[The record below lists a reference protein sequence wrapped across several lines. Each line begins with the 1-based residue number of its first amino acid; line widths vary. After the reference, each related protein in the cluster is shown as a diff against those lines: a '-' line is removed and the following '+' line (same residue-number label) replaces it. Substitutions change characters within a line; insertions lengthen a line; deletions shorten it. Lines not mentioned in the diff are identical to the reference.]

1 MDRRTK
7 EAVRYLGYGN
17 HAVDDGTLALI
28 GDSFDEL
35 DQTAGRRIV
44 YRIFDVLFQSGGCME
59 IGGFPVTSKDLG
71 KNLRGCE
78 SVVVLGATLG
88 PETDLLMRRYSLTDM
103 AKTVVLQACGAAMLE
118 EYLDEQQEEIRQ
130 EAAKQIGRAHV

>member
-44 YRIFDVLFQSGGCME
+44 YRIFDVLFQSGG
-59 IGGFPVTSKDLG
+59 
-71 KNLRGCE
+71 
-78 SVVVLGATLG
+78 
-88 PETDLLMRRYSLTDM
+88 
-103 AKTVVLQACGAAMLE
+103 
-118 EYLDEQQEEIRQ
+118 
-130 EAAKQIGRAHV
+130 